1 MACHALRF
9 ERGSLTI
16 DDDESSLIL
25 WTTHTRPRLVFPMP
39 AVLLA
44 PGERHAGV
52 VSEALLRSWLPFC
65 KALPKAE
72 LHAHINGSV
81 RDETLRRAGGAPHRV
96 PLLVLTLTCG
106 PFSELA
112 AARADDEAV
121 QRDAYRLLH
130 RGATWR
136 RSICV
141 CRTPFAHL
149 PSAFLAVSR

>member
-1 MACHALRF
+1 M
-9 ERGSLTI
+9 TI

-25 WTTHTRPRLVFPMP
+25 RTTHTRPRLVFPMP